1 MTTQTTE
8 TSPRARR
15 ILQSLGA
22 VLAGFVAVF
31 VLSLGTDQIFHT
43 LEVFPP
49 WGEPMEVT
57 GLYVLALAY
66 RLVYGVAGGW
76 ITARLAPSAPVG
88 HALALGIVGL
98 AASIAGTIA
107 MWNFGP
113 HWYPLTL
120 VVTAVPCAWL
130 GGVLHRRNS
139 AAA

>member
-1 MTTQTTE
+1 MTTETTE
-8 TSPRARR
+8 TSLRPRR
-15 ILQSLGA
+15 LFQSVGA

-31 VLSLGTDQIFHT
+31 VVSLATDQIFHS

-49 WGEPMEVT
+49 WGEPIVGT
-57 GLYVLALAY
+57 GLYLLALAY

-76 ITARLAPSAPVG
+76 IAARLAPSVPMG
-88 HALALGIVGL
+88 HALALGIIGL
-98 AASIAGTIA
+98 AASAAGTIA

-113 HWYPLTL
+113 HWYPLAL

-130 GGVLHRRNS
+130 GGVFHRRNF